1 VHPLLRAVKPLT
13 EALGAEIVPPSKVRD
28 GDIEMVWED
37 QVVGGVRLPERPRD
51 IEWFLASAER
61 QYDRPLAELDRVEKQ
76 RVVKMLNDAGA
87 FQLRKSVEQV
97 AEVLGV
103 SRFTVYNYLNRPE
116 G

>member
-1 VHPLLRAVKPLT
+1 MHPLLRAVKPLT

-28 GDIEMVWED
+28 GDIEMVWEK

-51 IEWFLASAER
+51 IEWFLAAAER
-61 QYDRPLAELDRVEKQ
+61 QFDAPLASLDRVEKQ
-76 RVVKMLNDAGA
+76 RVVKLLNEAGA